1 MPPNT
6 ECTTCS
12 RENLSPGF
20 ERRILRTI
28 HRSDM
33 KIIDS
38 VSYYKDNFPM
48 PKAEAISQ
56 KPTSQPFQVDL
67 RPSSFML
74 GDRKVGPLRQASHP
88 SVVEWVFLLF
98 PGSTQWLQGLEANL
112 PSSLSDRPRSGIQM
126 GLFSRDRRCSCH

>member
-1 MPPNT
+1 
-6 ECTTCS
+6 
-12 RENLSPGF
+12 
-20 ERRILRTI
+20 
-28 HRSDM
+28 M

-48 PKAEAISQ
+48 PKTEAISQ

-74 GDRKVGPLRQASHP
+74 GDRKVGPLRQASHL

-98 PGSTQWLQGLEANL
+98 PGAH
-112 PSSLSDRPRSGIQM
+112 SGCKDLRQTFLHLCLIVHAAA
-126 GLFSRDRRCSCH
+126 SKWDCSVEIGVAAVTDHVVVSMLLLTAI